1 MVFGITLPAGMIARP
16 TLGSTRPVLEGKVT
30 LNANAAIKGLNIS
43 TGAATGITNTAS
55 SSGGD

>member
-1 MVFGITLPAGMIARP
+1 MIARP

-30 LNANAAIKGLNIS
+30 LNANAAVDGLNIS